1 MGIIT
6 TVLMIIA
13 LLAANAFFV
22 AAEFALISSRR
33 DRIDNLILQGRPGAK
48 RVLYAIEH
56 LSIMLAACQFGITIC
71 SLILGKVAEPAIA
84 HFIEGPF
91 LHFGLPEQFLHPI
104 SFIIALALITFLHI
118 LFGEMVP
125 KNIALA
131 GPETLALWLTPALL
145 GFTTVT
151 RPLISFMNM
160 IARMT
165 LRLFGIEQRDELDS
179 TVDENQLKT
188 MISESRSEGLLDAEE
203 HARLNKALRVDRSLT
218 EVMIP
223 IEKVRTVSFGTRGPL
238 LSDLETAVAETGF
251 SRFPVMATNGS
262 YLGYVHIKDVL
273 DRFDGKAEN
282 TPDAIVHRAEIRP
295 LTNVDAAGTID
306 EALHLLHKRSAHMAQ
321 VRDRGTLIGVITL
334 EDLIEE
340 YVGTFSDWTHQ
351 QNQSPE
357 S

>member
-33 DRIDNLILQGRPGAK
+33 DRIDNLILQGRPGSK

-131 GPETLALWLTPALL
+131 GPETLALWS
-145 GFTTVT
+145 F
-151 RPLISFMNM
+151 PL
-160 IARMT
+160 
-165 LRLFGIEQRDELDS
+165 
-179 TVDENQLKT
+179 
-188 MISESRSEGLLDAEE
+188 
-203 HARLNKALRVDRSLT
+203 
-218 EVMIP
+218 
-223 IEKVRTVSFGTRGPL
+223 
-238 LSDLETAVAETGF
+238 
-251 SRFPVMATNGS
+251 
-262 YLGYVHIKDVL
+262 
-273 DRFDGKAEN
+273 
-282 TPDAIVHRAEIRP
+282 
-295 LTNVDAAGTID
+295 
-306 EALHLLHKRSAHMAQ
+306 
-321 VRDRGTLIGVITL
+321 
-334 EDLIEE
+334 
-340 YVGTFSDWTHQ
+340 
-351 QNQSPE
+351 
-357 S
+357 